1 MHVPTHIMAGW
12 CIGNLFPLTPR
23 ERVACMAAAALPDLD
38 GLTIVAG
45 ESAYQTYHHLL
56 GHNLLFALV
65 IATTLSAFSRG
76 RRIAGVFLLYLALA
90 HSHLLMDYF

>member
-12 CIGNLFPLTPR
+12 CIGNLFPLTPH
-23 ERVACMAAAALPDLD
+23 ERIACMAAASLPDLD
-38 GLTIVAG
+38 GLSILAG

-65 IATTLSAFSRG
+65 IATTLADEQLVNSA
-76 RRIAGVFLLYLALA
+76 RRMAGKGHQA
-90 HSHLLMDYF
+90 S